1 METITLT
8 FGDAG
13 ENHSGMNL
21 VGKIGNIGSGF
32 NIYDLLQVK
41 EKFENNGYVCE
52 LICLNELI
60 KFKLLMYELKY
71 SIVTNNAY
79 ILIIRKGI
87 DYFIKEEEGTSK
99 KMFEEMNTFEWD
111 KKYWDTR
118 RSKVLNK
125 HARAN
130 VCFGEYNIEP
140 NYEEKQGR
148 IVAYK
153 DVKYLDIL
161 RQNLCKML
169 GKKGENL
176 ICEGNRYFDIKKCG
190 IGWHGDS
197 ERKKV
202 IGLRL
207 GQKMMFKI
215 RWYFK
220 CNAVSESIN
229 IELEDGD
236 MYIMSEKA
244 VGYDW
249 KRSSIYTLRHS
260 AGCEKYTKE

>member
-1 METITLT
+1 MEDIAICIT
-8 FGDAG
+8 AG
-13 ENHSGMNL
+13 EQSENHVGMQIN
-21 VGKIGNIGSGF
+21 GNGLAKSGF
-32 NIYDLLQVK
+32 TIDDLLLFK
-41 EKFENNGYVCE
+41 TTLEEKKINCE
-52 LICLNELI
+52 YYRLDSVLEDKNHLNAAAL
-60 KFKLLMYELKY
+60 
-71 SIVTNNAY
+71 
-79 ILIIRKGI
+79 LIIRNGV
-87 DYFIKEEEGTSK
+87 DYIINDNSKSMLKEQV
-99 KMFEEMNTFEWD
+99 NYEWD

-207 GQKMMFKI
+207 GEKMMFKI

-236 MYIMSEKA
+236 MIALLLDEKNQETSVEGVFVYRSESLVGKKA
-244 VGYDW
+244 KSGWLDW
-249 KRSSIYTLRHS
+249 VL
-260 AGCEKYTKE
+260 